1 MEKLGTTAGFKNSYS
16 YDRLIGLLVRMVM
29 QPERCIVLGGTWRT
43 PVAEG
48 LQSKTF
54 ISDQKEEGTFNEA
67 SFEREFR
74 FLNSLNTMNCW
85 KLLNRTISNRAIELD
100 RRLNDYSFKEVNLK
114 RD

>member
-1 MEKLGTTAGFKNSYS
+1 MINYMEKLGTTAGFKNSYS

-54 ISDQKEEGTFNEA
+54 ISDQKEEGKQKA
-67 SFEREFR
+67 C
-74 FLNSLNTMNCW
+74 LI
-85 KLLNRTISNRAIELD
+85 KLYQFKIGVLIYLELT
-100 RRLNDYSFKEVNLK
+100 RKP
-114 RD
+114 